1 VTGRRERD
9 KDRGRDKDVERR
21 QAPRLVPAE
30 LAEPVLLVGSRLVNI
45 GPGGLMLEAPVP
57 LAPDSPLQLRL
68 LVGGERTDFCAHV
81 RGCVPHAAGRRTAW
95 SVGVEFDALDG
106 VARERLE
113 RALGIGPR
121 QKGRA

>member
-1 VTGRRERD
+1 MTRKERD
-9 KDRGRDKDVERR
+9 DHLERR
-21 QAPRLVPAE
+21 QAPRLAPAE

-81 RGCVPHAAGRRTAW
+81 RGCVPRPGSRRTAW
-95 SVGVEFDALDG
+95 SVGVEFDALDT

-121 QKGRA
+121 RKGRA